1 MGPSQR
7 RNHSV
12 SNLIPAQT
20 GHLRPEES
28 QYVITKP
35 GEKFQKNKPDDRMN
49 HRFVNETSI
58 PNGRVHDLHTTSR
71 FNNPTN
77 VKKPASVS
85 IYDRIHSKFSTN
97 NNSSTV
103 VD

>member
-35 GEKFQKNKPDDRMN
+35 GEKFHKKKPDDKTS
-49 HRFVNETSI
+49 HRFFNDTSI
-58 PNGRVHDLHTTSR
+58 PNGRVHDLHTTPR
-71 FNNPTN
+71 FNNPAN
-77 VKKPASVS
+77 VQNSASVS
-85 IYDRIHSKFSTN
+85 IYDRIHSKFSSN